1 MGLISEL
8 RRRNVIRVG
17 AAYLVAAWLVIQV
30 AETIFPLF
38 GFENT
43 AARMVVVVLAIGFLP
58 ALAFA
63 WVFELTPEGL
73 KKEEDVDRGKS
84 ISLHTGKKLDRAI
97 IVVLALSLAFF
108 AFDKFVLSQSR
119 EASIAEQA
127 RKVGL
132 SEAEERA
139 RVADE
144 VVTYMLEDLKKR
156 LDEFEGIARLDPGFD
171 AALAYFEGL
180 APEDMNIKTLERYL
194 DALTSAGDLR
204 LREGK
209 NADALR
215 IWERSLEISGRL
227 IERDPANASSWRRH
241 GDAFVSLALANW
253 EEPEKIVLNMT
264 KALEF
269 FEKAAEMNPDDF
281 RNQGIQVSSLNNL
294 GAGYTKLRDFDAARN
309 TFIRSLDLNEDLRS
323 RTWTEPARVRER
335 MLRQEAESAGW
346 MTEVELHLGRAEAA
360 IEWHEREIAIRRE
373 ELSDNGNPVRLG
385 DALKWGAVAYE
396 SMGDNVTG
404 RSKRMEARQVFER
417 LMQRDPDNFYWQ
429 RRYIESTLAL
439 TMADIY
445 LGNLVPARQALADV
459 EQRLDDLATKHADS
473 VAVARMVTR
482 MEIVYAQLWIDSS
495 TKQSLEY
502 ASRGISRLETK
513 LQVDSTTYETV
524 IMHAEAAAL
533 AAYAMIIE
541 GMATQGRELAT
552 EEIALVE
559 RHSGGSDYLPDKQV
573 EVILL
578 WLAGEQQR
586 GDAIHAQMH
595 DRGYRSNKLDR
606 WRERLRQQ
614 GLLSD

>member
-227 IERDPANASSWRRH
+227 IERDPANANSWRRH
-241 GDAFVSLALANW
+241 GDAFVSLALASW
-253 EEPEKIVLNMT
+253 EEPEKIVLNMS

-269 FEKAAEMNPDDF
+269 FEKAAD
-281 RNQGIQVSSLNNL
+281 
-294 GAGYTKLRDFDAARN
+294 
-309 TFIRSLDLNEDLRS
+309 RSLDLNEDLRS

-502 ASRGISRLETK
+502 ASRGMSRLEPK